1 MVTEQP
7 NLCIVMEYCE
17 GGDLMARIT
26 AQARHNEPFVEQQV
40 SVSRPKVSIIFK
52 TTNILFLT
60 GSDADT
66 YPGPT

>member
-1 MVTEQP
+1 
-7 NLCIVMEYCE
+7 MEYCE

-26 AQARHNEPFVEQQV
+26 EQARHNEPFVEQQV
-40 SVSRPKVSIIFK
+40 SVSRPKVSIIL

-66 YPGPT
+66 YSGPT